1 MPVGLAMIFVTFA
14 GAGLLTVE
22 PAAASPPEGVKATF
36 RKFVAAENAHDL
48 RAMGA
53 LLSDSP
59 DFIWIAPGSVATTRD
74 AALKRYEEL
83 FTDQW
88 SIRPDWATYQSMM
101 LDVSTAEIFVR
112 GAAAKE
118 GQGQPAAMNFVLIN
132 TPSGWRVLSI
142 VVSRSTSG

>member
-1 MPVGLAMIFVTFA
+1 
-14 GAGLLTVE
+14 
-22 PAAASPPEGVKATF
+22 
-36 RKFVAAENAHDL
+36 
-48 RAMGA
+48 
-53 LLSDSP
+53 
-59 DFIWIAPGSVATTRD
+59 
-74 AALKRYEEL
+74 
-83 FTDQW
+83 
-88 SIRPDWATYQSMM
+88 MM

>member
-1 MPVGLAMIFVTFA
+1 MKVTEKSGGVHCSG
-14 GAGLLTVE
+14 GAVTLPL
-22 PAAASPPEGVKATF
+22 AASAT
-36 RKFVAAENAHDL
+36 EC
-48 RAMGA
+48 
-53 LLSDSP
+53 
-59 DFIWIAPGSVATTRD
+59 
-74 AALKRYEEL
+74 
-83 FTDQW
+83 
-88 SIRPDWATYQSMM
+88 MM

>member
-1 MPVGLAMIFVTFA
+1 MILATVA
-14 GAGLLTVE
+14 SVGLLTMA
-22 PAAASPPEGVKATF
+22 PAGTSPPEGVKATF

-59 DFIWIAPGSVATTRD
+59 DFIWIAPGSVARGRD

-83 FTDQW
+83 LTDKW

-118 GQGQPAAMNFVLIN
+118 GQGQSGAMSFVLIN

-142 VVSRSTSG
+142 VVSGSPSG